1 MFVQKKYLF
10 LTNFFIT
17 TIPMNWKFINLATIV
32 AVGVCSCGC
41 NKTSSKMEITKEPFG
56 TYDGQQVDLYTLA
69 NGQGVTLKVATY
81 GGAITELWTPD
92 REGVAGNITLGFPS
106 LDGYRSEAFLKS
118 GPYFGALIGR
128 YGNRIGNAKFT
139 LDGVEYTL
147 AANNGANHLHG
158 GIKGFDKVVWSAEE
172 LREKDAVGLK
182 LTYRSADGEEGYP
195 GNLDVEVTYRLTKDS
210 ELKISYKATTDKL
223 THCNLTNH
231 AYFNLSAGKSPD
243 VLGHELAILA
253 DKYTAVDAGLIPV
266 GPEDVAETPF
276 DFRTPHAI
284 GERIGNDSEQ
294 LKNGGGYDHNFVLNS
309 GGGKLS
315 LAATVYE
322 PLSGRTLEVYTT
334 EPGVQFY
341 SGNFLDGSL
350 VGVGDVPY
358 TKRYGFCLE
367 TQHFPDTPNQAA
379 FPSTA
384 LKPGETYAS
393 ETIYKFSTK

>member
-1 MFVQKKYLF
+1 
-10 LTNFFIT
+10 
-17 TIPMNWKFINLATIV
+17 
-32 AVGVCSCGC
+32 
-41 NKTSSKMEITKEPFG
+41 MEITKEPFG

>member
-1 MFVQKKYLF
+1 M
-10 LTNFFIT
+10 TNFFIT

-32 AVGVCSCGC
+32 AVGVCSCGS